1 MFPCIFPYLK
11 WLAPSAAD
19 RGDIM
24 EKYVQELRGRIKWL
38 ILIRLLVALP
48 LIVAIVLFQID
59 HEISYKIK
67 FSILLWSVFTLLLLS
82 FLYAVALVRLKG
94 RRGHV
99 AISYL
104 QIVIDTFLV
113 SGIIYLTGGFYSF
126 FQFLYF
132 VIIIYTSML
141 LLKQGSLVM
150 ASVCSVEYGILIDLE
165 YYGIIHPLGFE
176 GELLAAEFVWSIV
189 FYKILFT
196 MICCF
201 AVAIL
206 SSLLAIEIIK
216 ARKELHDMEDHI
228 KRVEKMAAV
237 GEMAAGLA
245 HEIKNPLASLSGA
258 IQLMKD
264 DAHYHPDT
272 NRLMK
277 IALREADRL
286 SALLNDFL
294 MFARPKAGNPV
305 PLRVDK
311 ALAEIL
317 DLFENEPGLKEKIS
331 LKRIFFPDAF
341 IEIDQGHL
349 HQVIW
354 NLLMN
359 AAQAIGHSGEITV
372 KMEAVSSN
380 ELRIGVSDNGC
391 GIAAENLKSIFDP
404 FFTTKKKGVGLGLS
418 IVHRLLESYGSRID
432 VESEVGQGTAF
443 TLCFKRLHSIHGNKN

>member
-1 MFPCIFPYLK
+1 
-11 WLAPSAAD
+11 
-19 RGDIM
+19 M
-24 EKYVQELRGRIKWL
+24 ERYVQELRNRIKWL
-38 ILIRLLVALP
+38 ILIRLLVVLP
-48 LIVAIVLFQID
+48 LIVAIVLFQLD
-59 HEISYKIK
+59 QAISYKIK
-67 FSILLWSVFTLLLLS
+67 LSILLWGAFGLLFLS
-82 FLYAVALVRLKG
+82 FLYTFFLAYIKG

-99 AISYL
+99 ALSYL
-104 QIVIDTFLV
+104 QIVVDSFLV

-141 LLKQGSLVM
+141 LLKEGSLVM
-150 ASVCSVEYGILIDLE
+150 ASLCSVEYGILIDLE
-165 YYGIIHPLGFE
+165 YYGIIHPFGFE
-176 GELLAAEFVWSIV
+176 GEFLAAELVWSIV
-189 FYKILFT
+189 FYKILFI
-196 MICCF
+196 MVCCF

-216 ARKELHDMEDHI
+216 ARRELHAMEDHI

-264 DAHYHPDT
+264 DAHYHPDS

-286 SALLNDFL
+286 STLLNDFL

-311 ALAEIL
+311 ALIEIL
-317 DLFENEPGLKEKIS
+317 DLFENAPDLKENIT
-331 LKRIFFPDAF
+331 LRRILFPDAF

-349 HQVIW
+349 HQMLW
-354 NLLMN
+354 NLLIN
-359 AAQAIGHSGEITV
+359 ATQAIGQTGEITV
-372 KMEAVSSN
+372 KMEAGSTN
-380 ELRIGVSDNGC
+380 ELRICVSDNGC
-391 GIAAENLKSIFDP
+391 GIASETLKSIFDP

-418 IVHRLLESYGSRID
+418 IVHRLLESYGGRID
-432 VESEVGQGTAF
+432 VESSVGYGTTF
-443 TLCFKRLHSIHGNKN
+443 KLCFKRLHSLRG